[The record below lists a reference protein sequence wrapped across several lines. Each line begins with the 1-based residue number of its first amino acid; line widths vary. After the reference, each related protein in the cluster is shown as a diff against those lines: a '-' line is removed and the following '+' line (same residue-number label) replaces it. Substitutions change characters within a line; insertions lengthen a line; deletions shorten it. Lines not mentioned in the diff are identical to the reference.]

1 MRASR
6 NSQRLLVGSAVLVLL
21 IVAGLAIIAG
31 LPKGVAPAIVSIIT
45 PTGVRPSC
53 GLISASASST
63 FPLIDTANCPP
74 DPSALPRKTWRAVN
88 PRLNLQG
95 AAITACEDW
104 YAYHT
109 NQTGNWEVFRLNT
122 SSNPVNL
129 SRGGGR
135 TNNLAPAVSPDGS
148 QIAFASDRD
157 GNWEIYIAR
166 ADGSD
171 EPQRLTYNTF
181 AVDMAPLWSP
191 DGKSLVF
198 ASIRKGNWD
207 LFQFDV
213 ASGAESQL
221 TNSPANDLFPSWS
234 PDGKQI
240 IYQSARSGNS
250 QIYSVDVESLA
261 SKALTNG
268 DRLALGPVFSPD
280 GKQISYLSAV
290 SADGSRTVSI
300 MNADGTNARPVSDAA
315 LNAANESFSPDGRL
329 LIYEAHQGE
338 ASAIYAYDMQAGQSH
353 AITAPN
359 VLSFAPTWSCD
370 SKQIVFSATA
380 NGTTDLY
387 RVGLDPFPAQPID
400 VTSGAKRLT
409 SGNGNSQYAVG
420 ALRIENASRQNMLAL
435 RGTGG

>member
-6 NSQRLLVGSAVLVLL
+6 NSQRLLIGGTILVLL
-21 IVAGLAIIAG
+21 IVAGFVIIAG
-31 LPKGVAPAIVSIIT
+31 QPKSVAPAVVSVIT
-45 PTGVRPSC
+45 PTGARPDC
-53 GLISASASST
+53 GLIAVSASSA
-63 FPLIDTANCPP
+63 FPVIDTANCPP

-109 NQTGNWEVFRLNT
+109 NQTGNWEVFRLNPT
-122 SSNPVNL
+122 GNPVNL

-135 TNNLAPAVSPDGS
+135 TNNLAPAVSPDRS

-166 ADGSD
+166 ADGGD

-181 AVDMAPLWSP
+181 AVDMAPVWSP
-191 DGKSLVF
+191 DGKSLVY

-213 ASGAESQL
+213 ASGDESQL

-240 IYQSARSGNS
+240 IYQSARGGNS
-250 QIYSVDVESLA
+250 QVYAVDVESA
-261 SKALTNG
+261 NSKALTSG

-280 GKQISYLSAV
+280 GKQISYLSA
-290 SADGSRTVSI
+290 ANAAGSRTVSI
-300 MNADGTNARPVSDAA
+300 MNADGTNARPVSEAA
-315 LNAANESFSPDGRL
+315 LNAANESFSPDGTM
-329 LIYEAHQGE
+329 IVYEAHQGE
-338 ASAIYAYDMQAGQSH
+338 SSAIYAYDVKSGQAH
-353 AITAPN
+353 AITAPTI
-359 VLSFAPTWSCD
+359 VSFAPTWSCD

-380 NGTTDLY
+380 NGTTNLY
-387 RVGLDPFPAQPID
+387 RVGLDPLPAQPVD

-420 ALRIENASRQNMLAL
+420 ALRMENASRQNMIAL
-435 RGTGG
+435 QGTGG